1 MVEGYT
7 TSTRPKISVLTDCP
21 GSNPVFPLNVQIGLL
36 KIEDVV
42 RRAGDSNQA
51 DSGLTLR
58 GESEEWGKKQSHW
71 KKSWRGRGWKSHRRL
86 GIESVWVTCVR
97 VQRQHACEEEN
108 VCAKMTDDGGQ
119 WKQDSEDDF
128 PRTSRSL

>member
-1 MVEGYT
+1 M
-7 TSTRPKISVLTDCP
+7 
-21 GSNPVFPLNVQIGLL
+21 

-58 GESEEWGKKQSHW
+58 GEAEEWGKKQSHW

-86 GIESVWVTCVR
+86 GIESVWDTCVR

-108 VCAKMTDDGGQ
+108 VRAKMTDDGGNGNKTVRMISQ
-119 WKQDSEDDF
+119 ELLEVSEPF
-128 PRTSRSL
+128 HNLSI